1 MSEIFTN
8 LFHGLVI
15 ISVKRLIRNDN
26 IFWHVLC
33 IQCSAVCLGKR
44 AVCPK
49 RGRVLPM
56 GSEDGP
62 LGLITILGT
71 PALIGATIFL
81 VHLLPSGV
89 LTILTAWIL
98 ASFPIGVLIGHCV
111 LSED

>member
-1 MSEIFTN
+1 MF
-8 LFHGLVI
+8 
-15 ISVKRLIRNDN
+15 ISVILLIKNN
-26 IFWHVLC
+26 KFFWHVLC
-33 IQCSAVCLGKR
+33 ISRSVVCLGKR
-44 AVCPK
+44 AARPK
-49 RGRVLPM
+49 WGRVLPM

>member
-1 MSEIFTN
+1 
-8 LFHGLVI
+8 
-15 ISVKRLIRNDN
+15 
-26 IFWHVLC
+26 
-33 IQCSAVCLGKR
+33 
-44 AVCPK
+44 
-49 RGRVLPM
+49 M

-71 PALIGATIFL
+71 PVLIGAAIFL
-81 VHLLPSGV
+81 LHLLPSEV